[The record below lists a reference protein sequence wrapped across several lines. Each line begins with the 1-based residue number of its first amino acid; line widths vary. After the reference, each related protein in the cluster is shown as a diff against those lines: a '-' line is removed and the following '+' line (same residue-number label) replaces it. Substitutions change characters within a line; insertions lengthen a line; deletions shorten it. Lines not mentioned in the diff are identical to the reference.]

1 MFPFELVFPKWAHF
15 KLVESENPL
24 SKIFPEKKE
33 I

>member
-1 MFPFELVFPKWAHF
+1 MFPVELVLPKWANL
-15 KLVESENPL
+15 KLVESENPQ